1 MLAAL
6 MNSDVGT
13 WYENELRS
21 AKNSQLVAVS
31 NIPLEIPIHF
41 LISRNASNNETKS
54 VFDCMMKEYKDEI
67 IAWSIKYLKKPQKTE
82 TVYTPKIF
90 SEAVKTTHFVVLGT
104 MHVVLKATCLLYEC
118 LVRTRNIAANSQNVT
133 NIEEHTSTDKVCT
146 ECFEKVTSNKN

>member
-1 MLAAL
+1 M
-6 MNSDVGT
+6 
-13 WYENELRS
+13 
-21 AKNSQLVAVS
+21 
-31 NIPLEIPIHF
+31 
-41 LISRNASNNETKS
+41 SNNETKS

-67 IAWSIKYLKKPQKTE
+67 IGWSMNYFKKPQKTE

-146 ECFEKVTSNKN
+146 ECLEKVTSNKN

>member
-6 MNSDVGT
+6 MNSDVAT

-54 VFDCMMKEYKDEI
+54 VFDCMIKSIRMKSLHGQSNISRSHKKQKQFTLQ
-67 IAWSIKYLKKPQKTE
+67 KYFRKL
-82 TVYTPKIF
+82 
-90 SEAVKTTHFVVLGT
+90 
-104 MHVVLKATCLLYEC
+104 
-118 LVRTRNIAANSQNVT
+118 
-133 NIEEHTSTDKVCT
+133 
-146 ECFEKVTSNKN
+146 